1 MCIIC
6 IKKKSVKFPSM
17 KAVRNMCENNND
29 GFAIAWYHPTMKSTQ
44 VYRTMN
50 QKQFLKEYKRIKNEY
65 DAEDTT
71 LFIHARIKTHGTPNL
86 KNCHGW
92 VSDECGLAFA
102 HNGILSGVANRDDMT
117 DSETFFRDIF
127 TPAFMYGGW
136 EAAERTID
144 AIIGTSKFVF
154 MDSYGG
160 IVHYGNYIEDN
171 GLLYSNT
178 TYQPPLW
185 KSYTK
190 SPYSSR
196 VYPSASYDWDY
207 DEWEPLSAYYDK

>member
-6 IKKKSVKFPSM
+6 IKEKSVKFPSM

-65 DAEDTT
+65 DAENTT

-196 VYPSASYDWDY
+196 VYPSASYDWNY
-207 DEWEPLSAYYDK
+207 DEWEPLSAYYK

>member
-29 GFAIAWYHPTMKSTQ
+29 GFAIVWYHPTMKQTQ

-50 QKQFLKEYKRIKNEY
+50 QKQFLKEFKRIKNAY
-65 DAEDTT
+65 DAEQTT

-86 KNCHGW
+86 NNCHGW

-117 DSETFFRDIF
+117 DSETYFRDIF

-136 EAAERTID
+136 EGAERTIK

-154 MDSYGG
+154 MDGVG
-160 IVHYGNYIEDN
+160 NIAHYGQYIEDD

-178 TYQPPLW
+178 TYQPALW

-190 SPYSSR
+190 SQYSSR

-207 DEWEPLSAYYDK
+207 DEWEPLSAYYK